1 MSTSKKHTT
10 TLHDFVKTTKGHCYQ
25 IVNGK
30 KVRIPQSKYDEWI
43 AKLSAPPPQ
52 NKTKTRTKSSTK
64 KKKKSITKKKA
75 PVEEYIRFYDD
86 SPENIADVITH
97 GSIECIHVPRVN
109 TLLPRGMSYNEY
121 VRTRGGW
128 KLQGKDADLQQV
140 LDTLRSDDDVEEFSD
155 SLTEAHMS
163 ELRQWVRKK
172 PEGSCRV
179 MFDFD
184 RVINQVEG
192 MIAGSLKTIQE
203 QKLNVPGLAKYH
215 IGTKKRWL
223 NFRKTIDE
231 LLKHGTNVSVVTNN
245 PGCQDESF
253 VAVLNFIH
261 PVFTKENVHCS
272 HRFANKLN
280 CMSAR
285 KLVV

>member
-1 MSTSKKHTT
+1 MASKVSA
-10 TLHDFVKTTKGHCYQ
+10 HDFVKTAKGHCYQ
-25 IVNGK
+25 TIDGK
-30 KVRIPQSKYDEWI
+30 KIRISQQKYDEWI
-43 AKLSAPPPQ
+43 TKLASKVPKRKSKKQAKQSS
-52 NKTKTRTKSSTK
+52 KITKKTRTKTQ
-64 KKKKSITKKKA
+64 TTQ
-75 PVEEYIRFYDD
+75 YIRFYDD

-97 GSIECIHVPRVN
+97 GTIECIHVPRTN
-109 TLLPRGMSYNEY
+109 TIMPRGMSYNEF

-128 KLQGKDADLQQV
+128 KLNGKDADLLQV
-140 LDTLRSDDDVEEFSD
+140 LDTLRSDEDVEEFSD
-155 SLTEAHMS
+155 SLTEAHMT

-172 PEGSCRV
+172 PQGSCRV

-203 QKLNVPGLAKYH
+203 QQLNVPGLAKYH
-215 IGTKKRWL
+215 IGTKARWQA
-223 NFRKTIDE
+223 FRKTIDE
-231 LLKHGTNVSVVTNN
+231 LLKHNANVSVVTNN

-285 KLVV
+285 KLVA

>member
-1 MSTSKKHTT
+1 MVS
-10 TLHDFVKTTKGHCYQ
+10 LQDFVKTPKGHCYQ
-25 IVNGK
+25 IVDGK
-30 KVRIPQSKYDEWI
+30 KVRISQQKYDEWI
-43 AKLSAPPPQ
+43 TKL
-52 NKTKTRTKSSTK
+52 TVTK
-64 KKKKSITKKKA
+64 KRTPKASKKQTPLKRSSQQKSTQQQY
-75 PVEEYIRFYDD
+75 VRFYDD

-97 GSIECIHVPRVN
+97 GAIECIHVPRIN
-109 TLLPRGMSYNEY
+109 TSLPRDMTYNDY

-128 KLQGKDADLQQV
+128 KLQGKDSDLLQV
-140 LDTLRSDDDVEEFSD
+140 LDTLRSEQDMEEFSD

-163 ELRQWVRKK
+163 ELRQWVRKRPK
-172 PEGSCRV
+172 GSCRV

-203 QKLNVPGLAKYH
+203 QQLNISGLAKYH
-215 IGTKKRWL
+215 IGTKARWQA
-223 NFRKTIDE
+223 FRKTVDE
-231 LLKHGTNVSVVTNN
+231 LLKQGASVSVVTNN

-261 PVFTKENVHCS
+261 PAFTKENVHCS
-272 HRFANKLN
+272 YRFANKLN

-285 KLVV
+285 KLVA